1 MIPVLLLAAALLVF
15 VAAAHSFLGAISSGA
30 AMPDVDARIT
40 EVVLHTT
47 LCHVPRPEGMTT
59 EAFRVLRPRGWNA
72 VYRGADVLVQTGRL
86 GACQAEALKDEA
98 RRPSAGRAWFG
109 HIAFA
114 SVLGRKP
121 A

>member
-1 MIPVLLLAAALLVF
+1 
-15 VAAAHSFLGAISSGA
+15 
-30 AMPDVDARIT
+30 MPDVYARIA
-40 EVVLHTT
+40 EVVLDTT

-59 EAFRVLRPRGWNA
+59 EAIRVLRPRGWIA
-72 VYRGADVLVQTGRL
+72 VCDGDHATATLVTGVEAPEAGYMPTWIDRGADVLVQTGRL